1 MSQPLL
7 HAEGISVRRGRRLVL
22 EPCEVTISPGEVVGI
37 YGPNGAGKSTLLQA
51 LAGLLPLASGHLCFA
66 GQRVGRDLS
75 AVAYRRQTA
84 AVFQEPLLL
93 RGTVGYNVALGL
105 SLRGVPSAAQASRVA
120 SWLER
125 LQIGHLTQ
133 RRVGTL
139 SGGEAQR
146 VSLARTLVLEPKLV
160 FLDEPFASL
169 DAPTRFRLVGE
180 LADILIERRIAA
192 FFVTHDLTEASALC
206 QRCIVLDH
214 GQVLQESHLDD
225 VLHRPRSRR
234 VAEITGMEN
243 ILDATVVEQHGDRLE
258 LDWDGQKV
266 CVTAGCGHVRNVV
279 TLTVRPQ
286 DVHLAPDGGRSELG
300 MNMFRGR
307 AERVR
312 RHGHTQFVSVRVGQ
326 TSVLQAL
333 APMHVAVMPGM
344 EVIVT
349 LLPHAVWVMT
359 D

>member
-22 EPCEVTISPGEVVGI
+22 EPCDVTISPREVIGI

-51 LAGLLPLASGHLCFA
+51 LAGLLPLASGHLRFN
-66 GQRVGRDLS
+66 GQRVGRDLA

-93 RGTVGYNVALGL
+93 RGTVWYNVVLGL
-105 SLRGVPSAAQASRVA
+105 SLRGVPSAEQAPRAA

-146 VSLARTLVLEPKLV
+146 VSLARTLVLEPNLV
-160 FLDEPFASL
+160 FLDEPFAAL

-180 LADILIERRIAA
+180 LADILTERHIAA
-192 FFVTHDLTEASALC
+192 FFVTHDLREPSELC
-206 QRCIVLDH
+206 RHCIVLEH
-214 GQVLQESHLDD
+214 GKVLQASTLDD
-225 VLHRPRSRR
+225 VFHRPRSRR

-243 ILDATVVEQHGDRLE
+243 MLDATVVGKYRDRLE

-266 CVTAGCGHVRNVV
+266 CVSTGCGHVGQVV

-286 DVHLAPDGGRSELG
+286 DVPIA
-300 MNMFRGR
+300 
-307 AERVR
+307 
-312 RHGHTQFVSVRVGQ
+312 
-326 TSVLQAL
+326 
-333 APMHVAVMPGM
+333 
-344 EVIVT
+344 
-349 LLPHAVWVMT
+349 
-359 D
+359 

>member
-22 EPCEVTISPGEVVGI
+22 EPCDVTIRPSEVVGI

-51 LAGLLPLASGHLCFA
+51 LAGLLPLASGHLCFD
-66 GQRVGRDLS
+66 GQRVGRDL
-75 AVAYRRQTA
+75 AVVAYRRQTA

-105 SLRGVPSAAQASRVA
+105 SLRGVPAAEQAPRVA

-125 LQIGHLTQ
+125 LQIGHLRQ

-169 DAPTRFRLVGE
+169 DAPTRFRLVGA
-180 LADILIERRIAA
+180 LADILTERRIAA
-192 FFVTHDLTEASALC
+192 FFVTHDLTEASELC

-214 GQVLQESHLDD
+214 GQVLQESALAD
-225 VLHRPRSRR
+225 VVHRPRSRR

-243 ILDATVVEQHGDRLE
+243 ILDATVAGQHGDRLE

-266 CVTAGCGHVRNVV
+266 CGRAGCGHVGNVV
-279 TLTVRPQ
+279 TFTVRSQ
-286 DVHLAPDGGRSELG
+286 DVHIAPDRDGAGSG

-307 AERVR
+307 VERVR
-312 RHGHTQFVSVRVGQ
+312 PHGHTQFVSVRVGQ

-333 APMHVAVMPGM
+333 VPAHLAVMPGM

-349 LLPHAVWVMT
+349 LPPHAVWIMT